1 MKSRLR
7 AAFLCKY
14 LSLQLISNMKNK
26 RLKTISIASL
36 ILGYL
41 ASGAFISLIAFNSNN
56 RIIKEQQ
63 VSESSSLKVIEQNK
77 TKIAYV
83 NVLPEARPRPTREY
97 WEVPTHE
104 NLRINK
110 NSSLEIYREHNYV
123 NLDQGRNDSF
133 ELVGDK
139 KISNRNK
146 KRRDPISNYN
156 SVDPGLLDRRLATLD
171 DDKLIILD
179 NDDDLVAR
187 LDRKNI
193 GLDRGGN
200 DNVNV
205 GNFVPDARHG
215 DFNDDQLGAVGNFDK
230 DGAGFGKGTM
240 PGVGKGAEV
249 YAYNFPSQGVGA
261 GIGSPAVGAAAGF
274 AGLGAGI
281 GQAVMDGQAVPALG
295 GIGTYSMPTKSER
308 SPKNT
313 SGSVIM
319 VAPGVAGGVAG
330 LVGGAGAGAAAGLP
344 SNRASLPTTTA
355 NTIGY
360 GGGVGIGYNEGNYDH
375 LPKDGNL
382 YIMMHVDGSGSILS
396 TRKALDE
403 MKNTLLK
410 NALLPYYKND
420 EDLYNRRVLVVDGEG
435 ERTLKFFADATKK
448 ENVLALVFQDEAQP
462 AYHLPNFNRKP
473 EDHYMDDLKDLKE
486 GLNGYGGLYRGI
498 MFQVD
503 RGKTFAKSFKEFV
516 ENAWRGDGYLSG
528 AGENLKPYYWQE
540 NSDNIRNRDG
550 IVFSDEYHVNSEGD
564 PAYYMNLI
572 MDASRK
578 IGLDLK
584 SYNGEKQDSS
594 RQH

>member
-205 GNFVPDARHG
+205 GNFVPDARRG
-215 DFNDDQLGAVGNFDK
+215 DFNDDQLGAVGNFNK

-295 GIGTYSMPTKSER
+295 GIGTYSMPTKSES

-355 NTIGY
+355 NAIGY